1 MARSALKEREDY
13 VLEGHDP
20 TIPGVFACERFRTGI
35 NYLVSRIGQYPGSSL
50 VGHYGFVGGSGPP
63 AGGRRPAPGTGRLA
77 GAAIELASVVCRS
90 DPADAGGFAG
100 AAGVSLSVPPGQSV
114 ALLSQPRGTVIG
126 LLDVIAGLSRPLSGQ
141 ARVDGVAVD
150 RLGGQELDRYR
161 AGRGLVSAR
170 FPLLRSLSVRDNVLA
185 ALLTGRVDEPARE
198 RAAQLLGLTGAA
210 RLAGPVDRLPAED
223 QWRIMIARA
232 LMSSPR
238 LVLAEDPTEILDPRA
253 AGRVLDV
260 LMDAHATFG
269 FTLVLAAARFAA
281 AVRCQRQISLVNGV
295 VTEDDIANGD
305 DAWTRGRVDRIG
317 LADGAAPTGLR
328 PLGTVVAERDVRGH
342 RRRRGV

>member
-20 TIPGVFACERFRTGI
+20 TIPGVFARERFHAGV
-35 NYLVSRIGQYPGSSL
+35 NYLIAGIGQYPGTSL
-50 VGHYGFVGGSGPP
+50 VGHYGLVAESGPP
-63 AGGRRPAPGTGRLA
+63 DSGKRPTPAAGHLA
-77 GAAIELASVVCRS
+77 GAAIELASVVFRS
-90 DPADAGGFAG
+90 GPAGASGFAG
-100 AAGVSLSVPPGQSV
+100 PGGVSLSVPPGQSV

-141 ARVDGVAVD
+141 VRVDGVAVD

-161 AGRGLVSAR
+161 ASRGLVSAR
-170 FPLLRSLSVRDNVLA
+170 FPLLRSLSVTGNVLA
-185 ALLTGRVDEPARE
+185 AVLTGRADEPARE
-198 RAAQLLGLTGAA
+198 RAARLLELTGAA
-210 RLAGPVDRLPAED
+210 RLVGRVDRLPAED

-260 LMDAHATFG
+260 LMDVHATFG
-269 FTLVLAAARFAA
+269 FTLVLAADRYAT
-281 AVRCQRQISLVNGV
+281 AVRCQRQVSLAGGAVA
-295 VTEDDIANGD
+295 EDEMANGD
-305 DAWTRGRVDRIG
+305 DAWTRGRIDRIG
-317 LADGAAPTGLR
+317 
-328 PLGTVVAERDVRGH
+328 
-342 RRRRGV
+342 